1 MSYRDNSNSTYHD
14 SISTMLLY
22 TQCRERPDIQSS
34 RVWKHSAL
42 VLMPAENR
50 LHCSERGRWLGWSVA
65 GEISR
70 QQNTYAALQ
79 HIYLQP
85 EDLRKL
91 SLMARTLQCSCQAA
105 GNYHLKVP
113 FSLIPQQFFKRGT
126 LRNKCEMSPKK
137 KKQDDNLDLHSKVEP
152 FSVLNIKIKL
162 NTQMNGNSPS
172 PLCLLKIFFFNFIII
187 YSSSHHPSSIEN
199 WLRFVLC
206 TFYWQLQNTLLT

>member
-1 MSYRDNSNSTYHD
+1 MEAHGSWSHHYWLRKKIPHPSRGHTIKFDVCIPDRLLNLEFMSYQDDSNSTYHD

-22 TQCRERPDIQSS
+22 TQSRERPDIQSS

-113 FSLIPQQFFKRGT
+113 FSLIPQQFFKRGA
-126 LRNKCEMSPKK
+126 LQNKC
-137 KKQDDNLDLHSKVEP
+137 
-152 FSVLNIKIKL
+152 
-162 NTQMNGNSPS
+162 
-172 PLCLLKIFFFNFIII
+172 
-187 YSSSHHPSSIEN
+187 
-199 WLRFVLC
+199 
-206 TFYWQLQNTLLT
+206 